1 MVVTLKPPGAPD
13 RDRRPRATSNL
24 AESYRQ
30 LQRLRSLVKQAEQQ
44 PAREP
49 RLFLMNETK
58 RPSKQC
64 IEVPSWLPFYIPS
77 ARAHVI
83 VVTRVENSPTF
94 DISHE
99 PAHPQHSCPIS
110 LDNKTKGAGNWRGL
124 FSDRALDLFRY
135 GCAFGSGATFGSFA
149 CISRRV
155 RAAPTAAISGRTSTA
170 PRSRGTKKPRPERGA
185 LDEAF
190 EEAPMKIRASQN

>member
-58 RPSKQC
+58 RPFETMHRGTQLAAFLHSK
-64 IEVPSWLPFYIPS
+64 
-77 ARAHVI
+77 R
-83 VVTRVENSPTF
+83 
-94 DISHE
+94 
-99 PAHPQHSCPIS
+99 
-110 LDNKTKGAGNWRGL
+110 
-124 FSDRALDLFRY
+124 
-135 GCAFGSGATFGSFA
+135 
-149 CISRRV
+149 
-155 RAAPTAAISGRTSTA
+155 
-170 PRSRGTKKPRPERGA
+170 PRSRHRRNPR
-185 LDEAF
+185 
-190 EEAPMKIRASQN
+190 